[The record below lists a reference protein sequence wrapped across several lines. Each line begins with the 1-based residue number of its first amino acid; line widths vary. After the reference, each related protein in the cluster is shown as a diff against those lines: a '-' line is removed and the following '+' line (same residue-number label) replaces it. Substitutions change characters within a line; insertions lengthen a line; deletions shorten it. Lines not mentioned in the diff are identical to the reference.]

1 VSRTFALWAG
11 VLTAPIVWLC
21 TFQARFAWV
30 PWACTFQ
37 AKLVLFLIALLGLL
51 LNGGAAL
58 IAWREWKAI
67 GAVVPGE
74 EGGALPRSRFMAISG
89 IAFSAAFSLVIVAQ
103 TIPEL
108 ILGSCE

>member
-1 VSRTFALWAG
+1 MNRTLALWISVLAG
-11 VLTAPIVWLC
+11 PIVWLC
-21 TFQARFAWV
+21 TFQARFTWV

-37 AKLVLFLIALLGLL
+37 AKLVLYLIALLGLL

-58 IAWREWKAI
+58 MAWRQWKEM

-74 EGGALPRSRFMAISG
+74 EGGALPRSRFMALTG
-89 IAFSAAFSLVIVAQ
+89 IVFSAAFSLVIVAQ